1 MMGGRFSGPAGAPA
15 GLADLRIIGCGSR
28 AWVDPTLIDTTV
40 ARLAGRYRIVAA
52 AHGAQ
57 RGADTLFGSACRAAG
72 LDVRP
77 FPADWDRLG
86 NPAGMIR
93 NRQMLD
99 WLVGDTVPAGVRL
112 GVVAFHDTFDE
123 HARRGAGTAGMVRI
137 ARSAGVPALIVSHT
151 GTRLLSSTSQPAL
164 PELSQ

>member
-1 MMGGRFSGPAGAPA
+1 MTGLPA
-15 GLADLRIIGCGSR
+15 LRIIGCGSR
-28 AWVDPTLIDTTV
+28 SWADAALVDTTV
-40 ARLAGRYRIVAA
+40 ARLAGRYRVVAA

-57 RGADTLFGSACRAAG
+57 RGADTLFGAACRTAG
-72 LDVRP
+72 IDVRS

-99 WLVGDTVPAGVRL
+99 WLLADTTAAGDHDGPAAVRL

-137 ARSAGVPALIVSHT
+137 ARSAGVPALVVSHAGTQLLAPT
-151 GTRLLSSTSQPAL
+151 GQPAL
-164 PELSQ
+164 PV